1 MTTQAVPVEGEVA
14 EPVLE
19 QHFLELAEQWHRET
33 DFYSM
38 SWQICDHPAYQE
50 IIAMGEVALPWIL
63 RDLEDRGGQWFQAL
77 REITG
82 QSPIA
87 EADRGRIPKMT
98 AAWLRWGEENLPK
111 Q

>member
-1 MTTQAVPVEGEVA
+1 MTTRAATAVGEVGEA
-14 EPVLE
+14 ALE
-19 QHFLELAEQWHRET
+19 ERFCELAQRWHEET
-33 DFYSM
+33 AFYSM

-50 IIAMGEVALPWIL
+50 IIAMGNAAVPWIL
-63 RDLEDRGGQWFQAL
+63 RDLEERGGQWFQAL

-87 EADRGRIPKMT
+87 EADRGRIAKMT

-111 Q
+111 

>member
-1 MTTQAVPVEGEVA
+1 MTTQSAAA
-14 EPVLE
+14 EAGTAEAALE
-19 QHFLELAEQWHRET
+19 RRFLELAEQWHRET
-33 DFYSM
+33 CFYSL

-63 RDLEDRGGQWFQAL
+63 RDLENRGGQWFQAL

-87 EADRGRIPKMT
+87 AADRGRIPKMT
-98 AAWLRWGEENLPK
+98 AAWLRWGKENLPL

>member
-1 MTTQAVPVEGEVA
+1 MATEAPAIEADSSEA
-14 EPVLE
+14 ALE
-19 QHFLELAEQWHRET
+19 RRFIELAEQWHRET

-38 SWQICDHPAYQE
+38 SWQICDHPAYLE

-82 QSPIA
+82 QSPISA
-87 EADRGRIPKMT
+87 ADRGRIPKMT